1 MSSAKYSWYVKELP
15 FKNGNPLNMAA
26 KDWQNGTMAAAR
38 IDDLDTFGNTSRIRF
53 HTKSHLVD
61 P

>member
-38 IDDLDTFGNTSRIRF
+38 IDDLDTFG
-53 HTKSHLVD
+53 KPGKLLW
-61 P
+61 